1 MNTKDVNDVRST
13 WNKQKAILKE
23 KFKFLTDGD
32 LKYEDG
38 HIEAMLKNLQTKLGK
53 TKPELTKILA
63 EL

>member
-1 MNTKDVNDVRST
+1 MNTKDVKDVRSS
-13 WNKQKAILKE
+13 WNEQKARLKE

-38 HIEAMLKNLQTKLGK
+38 KIEEMFKVLQTKLGK

-63 EL
+63 DL